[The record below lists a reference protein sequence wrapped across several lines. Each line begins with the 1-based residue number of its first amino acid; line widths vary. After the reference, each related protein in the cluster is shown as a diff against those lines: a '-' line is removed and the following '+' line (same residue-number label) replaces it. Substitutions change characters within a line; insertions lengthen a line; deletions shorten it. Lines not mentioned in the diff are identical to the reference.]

1 MASPYSIREAT
12 HADLDTIVGFTLREA
27 VEAEGVELSEEMV
40 RRGVRGGLEDPGLAR
55 YWVAETP
62 EGDVI
67 AATSVVTEWSNFH
80 GGRYWWIQ
88 SLYIVPECRGRGL
101 AEILLD
107 HIAAAA
113 RAAGALDLRLYAHR
127 SNERAI
133 RVYGRCGFTPAP
145 YTIMSR
151 RLDHNGSS

>member
-1 MASPYSIREAT
+1 MASQYSIREAT
-12 HADLDTIVGFTLREA
+12 HADLEAIVGFTLREA
-27 VEAEGVELSEEMV
+27 DEAEGVELSDDMV
-40 RRGVRGGLEDPGLAR
+40 RRGVRGGLEDPVLAR

-67 AATSVVTEWSNFH
+67 AATSVVTEWSNFN
-80 GGRYWWIQ
+80 GGHYWWIQ

-101 AEILLD
+101 VEMLLG

-113 RAAGALDLRLYAHR
+113 RAAGAVDLRLYAHQ
-127 SNERAI
+127 SNERAM
-133 RVYGRCGFTPAP
+133 RTYRRCGFTPAP

-151 RLDHNGSS
+151 QLVPDGSS